1 MEKVLPK
8 QVVIFSDLDYI
19 LTTASGTSNNII
31 NILANGPEP
40 ET

>member
-8 QVVIFSDLDYI
+8 QVVIFFDLEYI
-19 LTTASGTSNNII
+19 FATASGTANNII